1 MNYNAISIQIS
12 ELRNMYRIFLYKTGL
27 RWNPGMQL
35 RFMTLFHTRKRL
47 LSNDHIQMQLFILG
61 NY

>member
-1 MNYNAISIQIS
+1 
-12 ELRNMYRIFLYKTGL
+12 
-27 RWNPGMQL
+27 MQL

-61 NY
+61 NYQFVVSVHMLLFVLVAQY